1 MLRTRPVLTAA
12 IGSSLLAVMAMS
24 PVARAQESSDPAMR
38 SYLSAN
44 GLLSRGMYDMAEKDY
59 REFLSAIY
67 CAAGCAGRGG
77 VCAGTTA
84 GD

>member
-59 REFLSAIY
+59 REFLSASPDS
-67 CAAGCAGRGG
+67 RKR
-77 VCAGTTA
+77 
-84 GD
+84 